1 MSDNVGAI
9 QPSGIFQYTPLYNF
23 YNNPDIDNIDM
34 ITSNPYSMSGSLF
47 DQMGQMPY
55 SSMGF
60 DPKKSYFE
68 NMKDQQRQWNEY
80 YIEQQKINRQND
92 IEINSP
98 MEAVR
103 ETASNLKDKIL
114 HDEQDQIMTAY
125 QKFYDSVANAYAG
138 TSTTREELNS
148 RALAMYTQLN
158 GGRTLIQDLRE
169 HGHSSFVQ
177 GFIQAGSLGF
187 YAKDSVEDNIANIT
201 NQEVP
206 IGEKVSQNAG
216 RVAGVATI
224 GAGAYG
230 ITKLL
235 SGNTGTIWNYT
246 RRFLGSKA
254 GIAAMIAAAAV
265 AGLTFFKD
273 KICGN

>member
-9 QPSGIFQYTPLYNF
+9 QPSGIFKYTPTYNF
-23 YNNPDIDNIDM
+23 LKSDIDSIDM
-34 ITSNPYSMSGSLF
+34 ITSNPYSMTGSLF
-47 DQMGQMPY
+47 DQTGQMPY

-60 DPKKSYFE
+60 DPNKSYFE

-80 YIEQQKINRQND
+80 YIDQQKMNRQND
-92 IEINSP
+92 VELNSP

-125 QKFYDSVANAYAG
+125 QKYFDSVANAYAG
-138 TSTTREELNS
+138 TNTTREELNS
-148 RALAMYTQLN
+148 RALTMYTQLN
-158 GGRTLIQDLRE
+158 GGKTLIQDLRE

-177 GFIQAGSLGF
+177 GLIQATSLGF
-187 YAKDSVEDNIANIT
+187 YAKDSVEDNIAKIT

-206 IGEKVSQNAG
+206 ICEKASQNAG

-224 GAGAYG
+224 GASVYG
-230 ITKLL
+230 ITKLMK
-235 SGNTGTIWNYT
+235 GNTGKMLTYA
-246 RRFLGSKA
+246 RKFMGSKA
-254 GIAAMIAAAAV
+254 GIAAMVTAAAV
-265 AGLTFFKD
+265 ATLTFFKD
-273 KICGN
+273 KIFGN